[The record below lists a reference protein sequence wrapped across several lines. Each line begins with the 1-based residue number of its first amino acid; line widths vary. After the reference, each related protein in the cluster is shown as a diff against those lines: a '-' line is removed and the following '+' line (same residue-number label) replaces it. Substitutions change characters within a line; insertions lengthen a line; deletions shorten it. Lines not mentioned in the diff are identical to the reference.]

1 MNHDTEGPTNVMMST
16 MEIWQVKPDCVGELI
31 WVDQSRVKYSLAFDD
46 WIDNHLCA
54 EIDRLTYLR
63 DTVGLSY

>member
-1 MNHDTEGPTNVMMST
+1 MANVKKWTSGGYSELNKVVNLVPPMNHDTEGPTNVMMST

-46 WIDNHLCA
+46 
-54 EIDRLTYLR
+54 
-63 DTVGLSY
+63 